1 MIVIDQTLDLGC
13 ASKSKQQKQ
22 KQCLRES
29 QREGEKKKAS
39 YGARCPGTGEKVGVS
54 SSEGA
59 MALRRPGVIISLV
72 KLARSWVMS
81 GAPSSLRF
89 NATGVKTDETPEM
102 SSLLGVESAWREGSN
117 KKKKR

>member
-1 MIVIDQTLDLGC
+1 MLMRITKG
-13 ASKSKQQKQ
+13 
-22 KQCLRES
+22 RE
-29 QREGEKKKAS
+29 EKKAS

-81 GAPSSLRF
+81 GAPSSLRS
-89 NATGVKTDETPEM
+89 NATGVETDETPEM
-102 SSLLGVESAWREGSN
+102 SSLLGVESAWREGSEPQEEEEEEKDDRW
-117 KKKKR
+117 KKEEEEKGSFF